1 MIISIEDDV
10 FEVNTSEA
18 YNKDIFVYNKWIII
32 PYVNLEIF
40 NINFT
45 QSIIKRYDKLDFSY
59 LLFRDVREIFWNYAV
74 NDEVK
79 YGKLM
84 LNNSSFENDYIID
97 YVSGADI
104 MNGIS
109 GCEIK
114 VKFKEQYLFISKD
127 HLQIKSGPLNIWTP
141 VDTPNFSRNIDE
153 KAIDIFYNKRYI
165 PDEILQFTG
174 ADSFS
179 EIEILDLFKP
189 LPKDEQIMIAQNW

>member
-1 MIISIEDDV
+1 
-10 FEVNTSEA
+10 
-18 YNKDIFVYNKWIII
+18 
-32 PYVNLEIF
+32 
-40 NINFT
+40 
-45 QSIIKRYDKLDFSY
+45 
-59 LLFRDVREIFWNYAV
+59 
-74 NDEVK
+74 
-79 YGKLM
+79 
-84 LNNSSFENDYIID
+84 
-97 YVSGADI
+97 
-104 MNGIS
+104 
-109 GCEIK
+109 

>member
-74 NDEVK
+74 NDEAK

-97 YVSGADI
+97 YVFGADI

-114 VKFKEQYLFISKD
+114 IKFKKQYLFISED
-127 HLQIKSGPLNIWTP
+127 HLQTKSGPLNIWTP

-189 LPKDEQIMIAQNW
+189 YPKMSK

>member
-1 MIISIEDDV
+1 
-10 FEVNTSEA
+10 
-18 YNKDIFVYNKWIII
+18 
-32 PYVNLEIF
+32 
-40 NINFT
+40 
-45 QSIIKRYDKLDFSY
+45 
-59 LLFRDVREIFWNYAV
+59 
-74 NDEVK
+74 
-79 YGKLM
+79 M

-189 LPKDEQIMIAQNW
+189 LPKDEQIMIAQSW